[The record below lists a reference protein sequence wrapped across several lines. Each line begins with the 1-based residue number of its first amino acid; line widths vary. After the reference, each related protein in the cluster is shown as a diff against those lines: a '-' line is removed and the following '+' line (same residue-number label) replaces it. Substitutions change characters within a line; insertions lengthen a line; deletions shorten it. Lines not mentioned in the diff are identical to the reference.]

1 MSGFCKDSRLARPA
15 RLVADEVDND
25 AKISEFFEL
34 ASSGDP
40 PPYFASPD
48 LFSLSSLA
56 QYPPELRLH
65 HVSASNCA
73 SYGYLPLIS
82 RFYAIIDNRLF
93 LWRANRRTFS
103 EQTTVE
109 EKVITCVCAFKG
121 AKDFF
126 AKRVKTLLAIATPT
140 YINVHIIEDDVIKF
154 DTFYTVSTT
163 FVPMVMC
170 PGNPNELLI
179 GGSDGGVHLFHFL
192 PRVEGGMTWLLGAS
206 EPTFELKT
214 NSKRLSL
221 GSASPVRGLWFDAST
236 GFVAALSSTQDSQSL
251 KFWKLVEGS
260 LSSAGMAFHVPKGI
274 RFVSVSPVP
283 LCESEHIRFVAFA
296 SDGTRYYFGT
306 TAWFFGLWTRV
317 NLRGK
322 RERPVELNDE
332 TVVGGFYSLGFY
344 AFVTKGNL
352 CVIRSK
358 SVDGGYELVGGTSL
372 PGTGLDVIGF
382 GEFGLKFLAT
392 QMYHEPGVWQHFE
405 SPPKAIVMT
414 SEGTCQLV
422 FEPPVAELRRLLV
435 ESSGA
440 YSEPVKGFME
450 INEGSGAAAILLAD
464 MWPELR
470 AKAIHVAYTFMRE
483 KMTDTGD
490 EPNPETLT
498 FVTQSFYLRV
508 ARILA
513 LGWQQPVFE
522 RNADQQLLISYV
534 FRNAQTRMLD
544 QLQNIKGVIDEYK
557 SFSATNRPYGDREE
571 VIMDIE
577 HRQLNQLNSFV
588 DFCVEILKLITILSR
603 QKALLTNNFALMKLD
618 EHTLARLESS
628 KFFDSE
634 AKVPLDEALRT
645 FVMQL
650 YMAARDD
657 PSLDFLAAQIGKQ
670 CPTFSQIADAQIAEA
685 MDNVELATRMDEDY
699 RGDLL
704 RESVSVLLEFIDRR
718 KINIRKICA
727 MLFEVEEYARA
738 IDLVCARVAAI
749 DDVEQGF
756 YWWRNGCD
764 DTDETGKEAFL
775 KDYDCYEAVFQAV
788 HTPEGLKAI
797 EEKDNQ
803 FLHIVI
809 FDKLL
814 KSNDLT
820 LLFSIKSK
828 YLEPYIRD
836 SNDWNVREL
845 LYKLYIGKREYEK
858 ATRELLKI
866 ASDAEGFSLAQ
877 RIEWLE
883 TARTTGIQ
891 AHRKDLVDEAKVRLD
906 CAKIQKKL
914 SAIDSDCILGLQ
926 ELLAEA
932 KKEKQWGICLEIL
945 NLQPPAKDPE
955 MSMEITNMWLNFLTD
970 SGRGDDHIET
980 EEEINTRVGRF
991 LHALPPT
998 SEILSPEYL
1007 VPAFEDTRHQL
1018 GLKPIWVVS
1027 FLTTIC
1033 VSGTKLFDA
1042 YCDFILEYLPADIAR
1057 DRRNQ
1062 LVYAAIWLLRTY
1074 RGDFGRLADIVK
1086 EIVNDEAS
1094 PYRREILAVVD
1105 SLVNDA
1111 EHGAADKNATLS
1123 EKLAILS

>member
-25 AKISEFFEL
+25 AKIIEFFEL

-121 AKDFF
+121 ANNFF
-126 AKRVKTLLAIATPT
+126 ARRVKTLLAIATPT
-140 YINVHIIEDDVIKF
+140 YINVHIMEEDVIKF
-154 DTFYTVSTT
+154 DTFYTVATT

-192 PRVEGGMTWLLGAS
+192 PPVEGGLWRFGAAQQ
-206 EPTFELKT
+206 EQTFELKT
-214 NSKRLSL
+214 NSQWLSL
-221 GSASPVRGLWFDAST
+221 GASSPVKGLWFDAST
-236 GFVAALSSTQDSQSL
+236 GLVAALSSAQDAQSL
-251 KFWKLVEGS
+251 RFWKLVDGS
-260 LSSAGMAFHVPKGI
+260 MSSAGMTYHVPKGI
-274 RFVSVSPVP
+274 KFVSLSPVP
-283 LCESEHIRFVAFA
+283 ICESEYIRFVAFA

-306 TAWFFGLWTRV
+306 TSWFWGLWTRV
-317 NLRGK
+317 NLRGT

-332 TVVGGFYSLGFY
+332 TVVSGFYSLGFY
-344 AFVTKGNL
+344 VFVTKGNL

-358 SVDGGYELVGGTSL
+358 CVDGGYELVGGTSL

-382 GEFGLKFLAT
+382 DNHSLTFLAT
-392 QMYHEPGVWQHFE
+392 NMYHEPGVWQHFE
-405 SPPKAIVMT
+405 TPPKAIVMT

-422 FEPPVAELRRLLV
+422 LEPPVAELRRLLV

-470 AKAIHVAYTFMRE
+470 GKAIHVAYKFMRE

-513 LGWQQPVFE
+513 LGWQRPVFE
-522 RNADQQLLISYV
+522 RDQDQQLRISAV
-534 FRNAQTRMLD
+534 FRKAQTRMLD

-577 HRQLNQLNSFV
+577 NRQLNQLNSFV
-588 DFCVEILKLITILSR
+588 DFCIEILKLVTILSR
-603 QKALLTNNFALMKLD
+603 QKALLAKDFVKDLD
-618 EHTLARLESS
+618 EHVLERLETSN
-628 KFFDSE
+628 FFDSN
-634 AKVPLDEALRT
+634 AKVPLDEALRN

-650 YMAARDD
+650 YIAARDD
-657 PSLDFLAAQIGKQ
+657 PCLDFLAAQIGKE
-670 CPTFSQIADAQIAEA
+670 CPNFSQIADAQIAEA
-685 MDNVELATRMDEDY
+685 MDNVDLATRMDEDY

-704 RESVSVLLEFIDRR
+704 RDSVSVLLEFIDRR

-756 YWWRNGCD
+756 YWWHNGCD
-764 DTDETGKEAFL
+764 ESDETGKEAFL

-820 LLFSIKSK
+820 LLFSINSK
-828 YLEPYIRD
+828 YLEPYIKD
-836 SNDWNVREL
+836 SSDWNVREL

-858 ATRELLKI
+858 ATLELLKI

-883 TARTTGIQ
+883 TARTTGTQ
-891 AHRKDLVDEAKVRLD
+891 AHRKDLVDEAKVRLN
-906 CAKIQKKL
+906 CAKIQKKM
-914 SAIDSDCILGLQ
+914 SIDSDCILGLQ

-932 KKEKQWGICLEIL
+932 KKEKRWSICLEIL
-945 NLQPPAKDPE
+945 NLQPPTKDRE
-955 MSMEITNMWLNFLTD
+955 MSIEITNMWLNFLTD
-970 SGRGDDHIET
+970 SGHGDDYVET
-980 EEEINTRVGRF
+980 EEEINARVGRF
-991 LHALPPT
+991 LHALPPS

-1007 VPAFEDTRHQL
+1007 LPAFEDTRYRL
-1018 GLKPIWVVS
+1018 GLKPTWAVS

-1033 VSGTKLFDA
+1033 VSGTRLFGA
-1042 YCDFILEYLPADIAR
+1042 YCDFILDFLPADIAR

-1062 LVYAAIWLLRTY
+1062 LVYAAVWLLRTY
-1074 RGDFGRLADIVK
+1074 RGDFSRLADIVK
-1086 EIVNDEAS
+1086 EIVNDQDS

-1105 SLVNDA
+1105 SLVNDSQ
-1111 EHGAADKNATLS
+1111 HGAGDSGATIS
-1123 EKLAILS
+1123 E